1 MACELRFSD
10 SAGRE
15 FDALDAPMQE
25 RIQSF
30 LTTAAATAD
39 PSKHFARLHG
49 DLHGYWKRREGHVRM
64 IAHIDR
70 SKVRILVLKVGKRD
84 KVYAI
89 DKAELKRFA
98 NAINDL

>member
-1 MACELRFSD
+1 
-10 SAGRE
+10 
-15 FDALDAPMQE
+15 
-25 RIQSF
+25 
-30 LTTAAATAD
+30 
-39 PSKHFARLHG
+39 
-49 DLHGYWKRREGHVRM
+49 M

-70 SKVRILVLKVGKRD
+70 SKVRILVLEVGKRD